1 MLHDGQPRPLPRP
14 EAEAAA
20 TKPHARLP
28 FLVRREADVEASF
41 EALLALVRAR
51 ESFLAERL
59 LTHGA
64 ILFRG
69 WAVSSCEQF
78 AELVE
83 GLSARRQLLQY
94 RGGASPRRSLSA
106 GTAPVY
112 NSTEYPP
119 DMELSLHNELSY
131 SGAWPDHIYFFCL
144 TAPARGGETTLGDS
158 RRILRRIP
166 ADVRARFESKGIRYI
181 RNLPSGAGS
190 GYSWQDAFATEDRAE
205 VERHCGAIGAEHEWL
220 DGDLLRVME
229 VRPAIAVHPATGEEV
244 WFNQADGFH
253 PSALDPATHAELLAL
268 CGGED
273 RFRLNVAFGDGT
285 PISASDLAA
294 VREVIR
300 GEAKAHAW
308 EAGDILML
316 DNLLA
321 AHGRRPFS
329 GERRI
334 AVAMS

>member
-1 MLHDGQPRPLPRP
+1 MNEHPGG
-14 EAEAAA
+14 
-20 TKPHARLP
+20 LP
-28 FLVRREADVEASF
+28 FVVLRDSGGEGSFGELLRLARE
-41 EALLALVRAR
+41 R
-51 ESFLAERL
+51 ESFLDERL
-59 LTHGA
+59 LSHGA

-69 WAVSSCEQF
+69 WPVRSCEQF

-83 GLSARRQLLQY
+83 GMSGQGKLLQY
-94 RGGASPRRSLSA
+94 RGGASPRRPLSA
-106 GTAPVY
+106 GGQPVY

-131 SGAWPDHIYFFCL
+131 SGAWPERIYFLCL
-144 TAPARGGETTLGDS
+144 TAPTRGGETTIGDS
-158 RRILRRIP
+158 RRILARIP
-166 ADVRARFESKGIRYI
+166 SPVRARFEAKGVRYI

-190 GYSWQDAFATEDRAE
+190 GYSWQDAFGTGDRAE

-220 DGDLLRVME
+220 AGDLLRVME
-229 VRPAIAVHPATGEEV
+229 VRPAIAVHPATLEEV

-268 CGGED
+268 CGSED
-273 RFRLNVAFGDGT
+273 FFRLNVAYGDGT
-285 PISASDLAA
+285 PIDSSDLAA
-294 VREVIR
+294 VRQAVRPESR
-300 GEAKAHAW
+300 PHAW
-308 EAGDILML
+308 QAGDILML
-316 DNLLA
+316 DNMLA

>member
-1 MLHDGQPRPLPRP
+1 
-14 EAEAAA
+14 
-20 TKPHARLP
+20 
-28 FLVRREADVEASF
+28 VRREAEAEASF
-41 EALLALVRAR
+41 GALLALVRAR
-51 ESFLAERL
+51 EGFLAERL
-59 LTHGA
+59 LNHGA

-69 WAVSSCEQF
+69 WAVRSCEQF

-83 GLSARRQLLQY
+83 GLSGQGGLLQY
-94 RGGASPRRSLSA
+94 RGGASPRRPLSA

-131 SGAWPDHIYFFCL
+131 SGAWPDRIYFLCL
-144 TAPARGGETTLGDS
+144 TAPAQGGETTLGDS
-158 RRILRRIP
+158 RRILARMP
-166 ADVRARFESKGIRYI
+166 SGVRARFESKGIRYI

-190 GYSWQDAFATEDRAE
+190 GYSWQDAFATADRAE
-205 VERHCGAIGAEHEWL
+205 VERHCSAIGAEHEWL
-220 DGDLLRVME
+220 EGDLLRVME

-253 PSALDPATHAELLAL
+253 PSVLDPATHAELLAL
-268 CGGED
+268 CGREE
-273 RFRLNVAFGDGT
+273 RFRLNVTFGDGT
-285 PISASDLAA
+285 PIPLSDLAA
-294 VREVIR
+294 IRQVIR
-300 GEAKAHAW
+300 SETMPHAW
-308 EAGDILML
+308 EAGDLLML
-316 DNLLA
+316 DNVLA

>member
-1 MLHDGQPRPLPRP
+1 MSEQPRPLPYVVERAP
-14 EAEAAA
+14 E
-20 TKPHARLP
+20 
-28 FLVRREADVEASF
+28 DEASVD
-41 EALLALVRAR
+41 ALLRLVHEK
-51 ESFLAERL
+51 ESFLGERL
-59 LTHGA
+59 LVHGA
-64 ILFRG
+64 ILLRG
-69 WAVSSCEQF
+69 WPVRSCGQF

-83 GLSARRQLLQY
+83 ALSGRGRLLRY
-94 RGGASPRRSLSA
+94 RGGASPRRALSA
-106 GTAPVY
+106 GSQPVY

-131 SGAWPDHIYFFCL
+131 SGAWPERIYFHCL
-144 TAPARGGETTLGDS
+144 TAPADRGETTLGDS
-158 RRILRRIP
+158 RRILAAMP
-166 ADVRARFESKGIRYI
+166 QAVRARFQAKGVRYI

-190 GYSWQDAFATEDRAE
+190 GYSWQDAFGTEDRAE
-205 VERHCGAIGAEHEWL
+205 VERHCAAIGAEHEWL
-220 DGDLLRVME
+220 GGDVLRVME
-229 VRPAIAVHPATGEEV
+229 VRPATSVHPATGEET

-268 CGGED
+268 CGSED
-273 RFRLNVAFGDGT
+273 RFRLNVSYGDGT
-285 PISASDLAA
+285 PIPPPDLAA

-300 GEAKAHAW
+300 KEARPHAW
-308 EAGDILML
+308 REGDVLML